1 MNDSMVSLIIT
12 AVNNGKVRGFSE
24 IKEVDG
30 RLFFFQYAIKKEA
43 GSYLSYQFC
52 IPEDK
57 IEMVEDYGSEEIVA
71 HNGITDALYYFQSKD
86 VKIECFSFFK
96 GVLPF

>member
-1 MNDSMVSLIIT
+1 MKL
-12 AVNNGKVRGFSE
+12 K
-24 IKEVDG
+24 
-30 RLFFFQYAIKKEA
+30 RLMGGCFLSICDQKEA

-71 HNGITDALYYFQSKD
+71 HNSITDALFYFQSKD
-86 VKIECFSFFK
+86 VKIECFSSFK
-96 GVLPF
+96 GCCLSDFYPYFS